1 MTETNAMEIVKREIM
16 RRMDGLVPALLQ
28 AAIEGKPVEQVPYP
42 SGPARPASADARA
55 RAGRT
60 LLGGLVTTMIL
71 AVLGALGAAIA
82 APEFDVF
89 SWGSWSGV
97 VQTLATVAVMSVV
110 SFVQR
115 LVSPPK
121 E

>member
-1 MTETNAMEIVKREIM
+1 MTETNALDIVRREIM
-16 RRMDGLVPALLQ
+16 RRMDELAPALIR
-28 AAIEGKPVEQVPYP
+28 AATEGKPVESVPYP
-42 SGPARPASADARA
+42 STRPAQVDARA

-60 LLGGLVTTMIL
+60 LLGGLVTTVIL

-89 SWGSWSGV
+89 SWGSWAGIL
-97 VQTLATVAVMSVV
+97 QTLATVAVMAVV